1 VSSVQRQ
8 LESSI
13 NKINEVRS
21 GVTHVMNL
29 LTVNHKMLHNLPKSK
44 PPSVNDS
51 VIKCLSWCE
60 ERILAINEAQ
70 MVDTSKPKG
79 SGSTNEEAKSLFT
92 RQVELAEAIEAMA
105 PSGNNLAPAGLAA
118 KLRES
123 QERKAPGNMSE
134 ILISTGEDA
143 PKLNLPRT
151 AKVKQ
156 LRGRDAMNDNRVEEL
171 QKKRD
176 ADAER
181 FEREQ
186 AESRRGGSA
195 AGVTKF
201 LSEALSTKESSEL
214 LRKANLRSGKVG
226 RHAGLGYVLE
236 EYTTE
241 NGISVGQTESEEGA
255 AEEEKQ

>member
-1 VSSVQRQ
+1 MRTQ
-8 LESSI
+8 
-13 NKINEVRS
+13 N
-21 GVTHVMNL
+21 
-29 LTVNHKMLHNLPKSK
+29 P
-44 PPSVNDS
+44 
-51 VIKCLSWCE
+51 
-60 ERILAINEAQ
+60 
-70 MVDTSKPKG
+70 
-79 SGSTNEEAKSLFT
+79 FT

-105 PSGNNLAPAGLAA
+105 SSSNNLNSAALTA
-118 KLRES
+118 KLWES

-134 ILISTGEDA
+134 ILINTGENA
-143 PKLNLPRT
+143 PKLNSSHT

-156 LRGRDAMNDNRVEEL
+156 LRGRDSMNDVRVEIS

-186 AESRRGGSA
+186 AESRKGGTA

-201 LSEALSTKESSEL
+201 LSEALSTKESTEL
-214 LRKANLRSGKVG
+214 LRKTNLRNGKVG

-241 NGISVGQTESEEGA
+241 NGIGASQAESTEA
-255 AEEEKQ
+255 AAGETKNNY